1 MLNLDEFEKLLIASG
16 YYIDKS
22 NGAFYRICLSSQS
35 GATKAIISKKH
46 KHNFSIYDEMDK
58 NLILYISE
66 FSAIEP
72 SERDYDIL

>member
-1 MLNLDEFEKLLIASG
+1 MLNLDEFEKLLIANG

-22 NGAFYRICLSSQS
+22 NGAFYRICSSSQS

-58 NLILYISE
+58 NIILYISE
-66 FSAIEP
+66 FSAVEP
-72 SERDYDIL
+72 SERA